1 MISDYSKYKER
12 VLSAYG
18 KFLPLVEGVKK
29 GKETSYDDALHFLS
43 KRVVNIQQDKFLL
56 MIAGEAKSG
65 KSTFINAYLGKEI
78 LPMDV
83 KQCTSAIVEIRYG
96 EKFILKAT
104 YADGREEAFED
115 DEAIQGFLQNN
126 AAMDDN
132 YRDIPVAVLNMSLII
147 PKKDSRILMSEIT
160 EWVQRLQQENLY
172 HLPAKEYADKI
183 KQYVL
188 ETQKNWRNIV
198 QKIEI
203 QYPFDDEDMKGI
215 EIIDTPGVNAEGQLG
230 KITDEY
236 IENANAIM
244 FLKPL
249 TGAALEATSFRKFL
263 ETKSADRNA
272 GAKFLILTRA
282 ANETPENIKRIHAEA
297 LRQFP
302 GINPKQIIAVDSK
315 VELYCNKFQNMTVE
329 EIGAYLMSETQAGRL
344 DSFLLPAWFTAG
356 NDRTKYLEALKELSR
371 FANIDDALNLFA
383 HKAQYIALSEFL
395 EGMQTVLRKI
405 KADLKEDIENR
416 KLKVSNPEELENKL
430 RNTNRSIENLK
441 RKIRQTVDEIS
452 DKYSAAGGIIEAK
465 ADAVIEQY
473 MKEIDGIDP
482 SRSQSLDELEKI
494 SFRKIDIFTKYETQ
508 LQKEIVAECDRTLI
522 EFSSNANINY
532 TVIKPDLTPEVV
544 AKIREEQKAKN
555 TETHYYTTGGSF
567 NKRTE
572 SYTEVNQSK
581 YYGAFK
587 KSIVSRIKKIRN
599 DAVSDLHDFVVAV
612 TAKYSGEL
620 TRNLKIKQED
630 YQKLL
635 DEKKS
640 VEEQLAEIARLEA
653 VFESI
658 SGQLSDVDTLKG
670 GVDKNV

>member
-12 VLSAYG
+12 VLSSYD
-18 KFLPLVEGVKK
+18 KFLPLVTGVKQ
-29 GKETSYDDALHFLS
+29 GKETSYDDTLHFLE
-43 KRVVNIQQDKFLL
+43 KRVVNIRQDKFLL

-115 DEAIQGFLQNN
+115 EEAIQGFLQNN

-188 ETQKNWRNIV
+188 EAQKNWRNIV

-203 QYPFDDEDMKGI
+203 QYPFDDEDMRGI

-329 EIGAYLMSETQAGRL
+329 EISSYLMTETQAGRL

-356 NDRTKYLEALKELSR
+356 K
-371 FANIDDALNLFA
+371 
-383 HKAQYIALSEFL
+383 
-395 EGMQTVLRKI
+395 
-405 KADLKEDIENR
+405 
-416 KLKVSNPEELENKL
+416 
-430 RNTNRSIENLK
+430 
-441 RKIRQTVDEIS
+441 
-452 DKYSAAGGIIEAK
+452 
-465 ADAVIEQY
+465 
-473 MKEIDGIDP
+473 
-482 SRSQSLDELEKI
+482 
-494 SFRKIDIFTKYETQ
+494 
-508 LQKEIVAECDRTLI
+508 
-522 EFSSNANINY
+522 
-532 TVIKPDLTPEVV
+532 
-544 AKIREEQKAKN
+544 
-555 TETHYYTTGGSF
+555 
-567 NKRTE
+567 
-572 SYTEVNQSK
+572 
-581 YYGAFK
+581 
-587 KSIVSRIKKIRN
+587 
-599 DAVSDLHDFVVAV
+599 
-612 TAKYSGEL
+612 
-620 TRNLKIKQED
+620 
-630 YQKLL
+630 
-635 DEKKS
+635 
-640 VEEQLAEIARLEA
+640 
-653 VFESI
+653 
-658 SGQLSDVDTLKG
+658 
-670 GVDKNV
+670 

>member
-12 VLSAYG
+12 VLSAYE
-18 KFLPLVEGVKK
+18 KFLPLVSGVKQE
-29 GKETSYDDALHFLS
+29 KETSYDDILHFLE
-43 KRVVNIQQDKFLL
+43 KRIVNIQQDRFLL

-104 YADGREEAFED
+104 YADGREEAFENE
-115 DEAIQGFLQNN
+115 EAIQGFLQSN
-126 AAMDDN
+126 AAIDDN
-132 YRDIPVAVLNMSLII
+132 YRDIPVAVLNMSFII
-147 PKKDSRILMSEIT
+147 PKKDDRILMSEIS

-172 HLPAKEYADKI
+172 HLPAKEYAEKI

-188 ETQKNWRNIV
+188 EAQKNWRNIV

-203 QYPFDDEDMKGI
+203 QYPFDDEDMRGI

-282 ANETPENIKRIHAEA
+282 ANETPENIKRIHTEA

-315 VELYCNKFQNMTVE
+315 VELYYNKFQNMTVE
-329 EIGAYLMSETQAGRL
+329 EISSYLMTETQAGRL

-356 NDRTKYLEALKELSR
+356 NDRTKYLESLKELSR
-371 FANIDDALNLFA
+371 FSNIDDALNLFA

-405 KADLKEDIENR
+405 RADMKENIENR
-416 KLKVSNPEELENKL
+416 KLKVTNPEDLENKL

-452 DKYSAAGGIIEAK
+452 KKYSATGGIIEAK

-494 SFRKIDIFTKYETQ
+494 SFRKIDIFTQYESQ

-544 AKIREEQKAKN
+544 AKIREEQKKKN
-555 TETHYYTTGGSF
+555 TETHYYTTGSSF

-587 KSIVSRIKKIRN
+587 KNIVSRIEKIKN
-599 DAVSDLHDFVVAV
+599 AAVSDLHDFVEGV

-620 TRNLKIKQED
+620 TRNLKIKQAD

-640 VEEQLAEIARLEA
+640 VEEQLAEIQRLEA

-658 SGQLSDVDTLKG
+658 VCQLTDVDTLKE
-670 GVDKNV
+670 GVDKNG